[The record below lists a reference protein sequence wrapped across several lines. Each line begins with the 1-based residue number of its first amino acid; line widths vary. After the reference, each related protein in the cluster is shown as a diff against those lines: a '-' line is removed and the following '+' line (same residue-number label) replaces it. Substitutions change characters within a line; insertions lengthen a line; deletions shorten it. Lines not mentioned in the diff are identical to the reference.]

1 MIVIADTGP
10 INYLIL
16 IGEIEILPALF
27 QRILVPPSV
36 CGELNRAR
44 APDAVRT
51 WIAEPPVWLEI
62 RKPSRSPG
70 ADLARLGAGERDAIL
85 LAEELGD
92 DQIIIDEFRGRR
104 EAKRRQI
111 PYTGT
116 LGRFGG
122 GIGQGLLDLRRAME
136 RLRLTSFRPL
146 FHFLGTP
153 CKDKKQVVYEDGHGA
168 FPPEAVRESLD
179 WLDKYL
185 GPVRR

>member
-27 QRILVPPSV
+27 QRVLVPPSV
-36 CGELNRAR
+36 CELRRPR

-51 WIAEPPVWLEI
+51 WIAQPPVWLEI
-62 RKPSRSPG
+62 RTPGISPG

-85 LAEELGD
+85 LAEELGA

-116 LGRFGG
+116 LGVWAAGSD
-122 GIGQGLLDLRRAME
+122 QGLLDLRSAVD
-136 RLRLTSFRPL
+136 RLLQPVSTSSGR
-146 FHFLGTP
+146 
-153 CKDKKQVVYEDGHGA
+153 
-168 FPPEAVRESLD
+168 S
-179 WLDKYL
+179 
-185 GPVRR
+185 